1 MVIFILVNSNIENVF
16 ITWIFL
22 SFSVV
27 VLSLIFSKQNN
38 RINTRTHQYAII
50 RNLGT
55 IGFRSMLFA
64 EEVIPLLYLMVK
76 IINQV
81 ILYFWSFIKSTDKL
95 EVRLDMNWLS
105 NRSLFVLIIMSLLS
119 LLSSEV
125 ILLLLGLTIF
135 MGSFLVLETRNY
147 NGE

>member
-1 MVIFILVNSNIENVF
+1 
-16 ITWIFL
+16 
-22 SFSVV
+22 
-27 VLSLIFSKQNN
+27 
-38 RINTRTHQYAII
+38 
-50 RNLGT
+50 
-55 IGFRSMLFA
+55 MLFA